1 VDEGGAGGV
10 DYGFL
15 VTGSVVTNNPLAFAR
30 ANVNTRLVMG
40 GQEEAIVPLPGTRAQ
55 IPPATAYRS
64 TWVVSSLNSLR
75 YHGLFERYLGELR
88 EHRDEILSCVAGTWL
103 PVARSHY
110 RACDALGLSDAQ
122 IMEIVRGPGAQ
133 VRRAW
138 YARLI
143 AAAEQANENPWAMLA
158 QLERNWRRGVTG
170 SAVAVFRLGPKEAR
184 VEYVACELFRF
195 PYYCEATRVVL
206 LSLVERFGA
215 GSVRTLR
222 QRATDEA
229 HYQLHW
235 V

>member
-1 VDEGGAGGV
+1 MEG
-10 DYGFL
+10 
-15 VTGSVVTNNPLAFAR
+15 R
-30 ANVNTRLVMG
+30 
-40 GQEEAIVPLPGTRAQ
+40 EEAIVPLPGTRGQ
-55 IPPATAYRS
+55 IPPASAYRS

-75 YHGLFERYLGELR
+75 YHGHFERYLGALR

-103 PVARSHY
+103 PIPVAHAHY

-122 IMEIVRGPGAQ
+122 IAELVRGPGAQ

-143 AAAEQANENPWAMLA
+143 AAAEQAKENPWAMLA
-158 QLERNWRRGVTG
+158 QLDRNWRRGVTG

-195 PYYCEATRVVL
+195 PYYCQATRAVL

-222 QRATDEA
+222 QHASDEA
-229 HYQLHW
+229 HYQLQW